1 MFMFAPM
8 VEVRLP
14 RNTSPLFTIRGPL
27 DSDGNLDDA
36 RLASDIKNTM
46 GLTGKVSLSWLAA
59 DELGIVTHNTQPVLT
74 VKVE

>member
-14 RNTSPLFTIRGPL
+14 RNTSPLFTVRGPL

-36 RLASDIKNTM
+36 RLALDIKREM
-46 GLTGKVSLSWLAA
+46 GFDGKVSLSWLAA
-59 DELGIVTHNTQPVLT
+59 DELGVVTHNAQPVLT